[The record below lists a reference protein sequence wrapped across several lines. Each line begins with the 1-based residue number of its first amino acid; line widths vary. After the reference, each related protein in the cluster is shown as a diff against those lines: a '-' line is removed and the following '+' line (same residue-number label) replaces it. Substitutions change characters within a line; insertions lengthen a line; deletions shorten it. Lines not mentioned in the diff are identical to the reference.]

1 MTQEVR
7 IDRDGVR
14 EVARALRAAHARWME
29 TLAQAQRARQALA
42 AAVQAA
48 PGRAFEAAAA
58 QTAHRLQQGGERL
71 LRLAETLE
79 KALQRLEEAF
89 AEAARAVEEGWIAPP
104 LPTTPLAVDGS
115 GAPLPNQFVLRFRVE
130 GVDLPWN
137 AACGPMAL
145 SMALSRLTG
154 RPLPAQAVADR
165 LIQETKMKP
174 QKPPGEERAINY
186 TRAEDLQKTARA
198 YGVEGRK
205 VDLDG
210 SSSEAAWEA
219 LQAQIIRPRTAVIAL
234 VTAKSQTTNW
244 TDSWQGADGR
254 PAEAI
259 VPHGKEANR
268 RRRDPHG
275 SCAPPGGRDR
285 PLGSGRSTG
294 GARWGALCSRQ
305 QSLLQPPGALP
316 MGALLV
322 VREPSGPRRKPLVGS
337 GPGSPSRNPKRIRS
351 YPSASYPPIGGT
363 RCAAGFQGS

>member
-29 TLAQAQRARQALA
+29 TLAQAQRARRALA

-115 GAPLPNQFVLRFRVE
+115 GEPLPNQFVLRFRAE

-137 AACGPMAL
+137 AGCGPMAL
-145 SMALSRLTG
+145 SMALSRLKG
-154 RPLPAQAVADR
+154 RPIPAQAVADR

-259 VPHGKEANR
+259 VLTEKKQTGDGGILTGHALPQAGETAHWVVVDRLEERDGERYVVVNNPFYNR
-268 RRRDPHG
+268 QERYPWAHFWSSVNHQAREGNRWWVL
-275 SCAPPGGRDR
+275 ALEVPPET
-285 PLGSGRSTG
+285 PKGSGAT
-294 GARWGALCSRQ
+294 
-305 QSLLQPPGALP
+305 PP
-316 MGALLV
+316 
-322 VREPSGPRRKPLVGS
+322 RHIPR
-337 GPGSPSRNPKRIRS
+337 
-351 YPSASYPPIGGT
+351 
-363 RCAAGFQGS
+363 

>member
-115 GAPLPNQFVLRFRVE
+115 GEPLPNQFVLRFRAE

-137 AACGPMAL
+137 AGCGPMAL
-145 SMALSRLTG
+145 SMALSRLKG
-154 RPLPAQAVADR
+154 RPIPAQAVADR

-259 VPHGKEANR
+259 VLTEKKQTGDGGILTGHALPQAGETAHWVVVDRLEERDGERYVVVNNPFYNR
-268 RRRDPHG
+268 QERYPWAHFWSSVNHQAREGNRWWVL
-275 SCAPPGGRDR
+275 ALEVPPET
-285 PLGSGRSTG
+285 PKGSGAT
-294 GARWGALCSRQ
+294 
-305 QSLLQPPGALP
+305 PP
-316 MGALLV
+316 
-322 VREPSGPRRKPLVGS
+322 RHIPR
-337 GPGSPSRNPKRIRS
+337 
-351 YPSASYPPIGGT
+351 
-363 RCAAGFQGS
+363 

>member
-29 TLAQAQRARQALA
+29 TLARAQRARQALA

-115 GAPLPNQFVLRFRVE
+115 GEPLPNQFVLRFRAE

-137 AACGPMAL
+137 AGCGPMAL
-145 SMALSRLTG
+145 SMALSRLKG
-154 RPLPAQAVADR
+154 RPIPAQAVADR

-259 VPHGKEANR
+259 VLTEKKQTGDGGILTGHALPQAGETAHWVVVDRLEERDGERYVVVNNPFYNR
-268 RRRDPHG
+268 QERYPWAHFWSSVNHQAREGNRWWVL
-275 SCAPPGGRDR
+275 ALEVPPET
-285 PLGSGRSTG
+285 PKGSGAT
-294 GARWGALCSRQ
+294 
-305 QSLLQPPGALP
+305 PP
-316 MGALLV
+316 
-322 VREPSGPRRKPLVGS
+322 RHIPR
-337 GPGSPSRNPKRIRS
+337 
-351 YPSASYPPIGGT
+351 
-363 RCAAGFQGS
+363 

>member
-29 TLAQAQRARQALA
+29 TLAQAQRARHALA

-48 PGRAFEAAAA
+48 PGRAFETAAA

-115 GAPLPNQFVLRFRVE
+115 GEPLPNQFVLRFRAE

-137 AACGPMAL
+137 AGCGPMAL
-145 SMALSRLTG
+145 SMALSRLKG
-154 RPLPAQAVADR
+154 RPIPAQAVADR

-259 VPHGKEANR
+259 VLTEKKQTGDGGILTGHALPQAGETAHWVVVDRLEERDGERYVVVNNPFYNR
-268 RRRDPHG
+268 QERYPWAHFWSSVNHQAREGNRWWVL
-275 SCAPPGGRDR
+275 ALEVPPET
-285 PLGSGRSTG
+285 PKGSGAT
-294 GARWGALCSRQ
+294 
-305 QSLLQPPGALP
+305 PP
-316 MGALLV
+316 
-322 VREPSGPRRKPLVGS
+322 RHIPR
-337 GPGSPSRNPKRIRS
+337 
-351 YPSASYPPIGGT
+351 
-363 RCAAGFQGS
+363 

>member
-259 VPHGKEANR
+259 VLTEKKQTGDGGILTGHALPQAGETAHWVVVDRLEERDGERYVVVNNPFYNR
-268 RRRDPHG
+268 QERYPWAHFWSSVNHQAREGNRWWVL
-275 SCAPPGGRDR
+275 ALEVPPET
-285 PLGSGRSTG
+285 PKGSGAT
-294 GARWGALCSRQ
+294 
-305 QSLLQPPGALP
+305 PP
-316 MGALLV
+316 
-322 VREPSGPRRKPLVGS
+322 RHIPR
-337 GPGSPSRNPKRIRS
+337 
-351 YPSASYPPIGGT
+351 
-363 RCAAGFQGS
+363 

>member
-1 MTQEVR
+1 MTQEAR

-29 TLAQAQRARQALA
+29 TLARAQRARQALA

-115 GAPLPNQFVLRFRVE
+115 GEPLPNQFVLRFRAE
-130 GVDLPWN
+130 GVDLPRN
-137 AACGPMAL
+137 AGCGPMAL
-145 SMALSRLTG
+145 SMALSRLKG

-259 VPHGKEANR
+259 VLTEKKQTGDGGILTGHALPQAGETAHWVVVDRLEERDGERYVVVNNPFYNR
-268 RRRDPHG
+268 QERYPWAHFWSSVNHQAREGNRWWVL
-275 SCAPPGGRDR
+275 ALEVPPET
-285 PLGSGRSTG
+285 PKGSGAT
-294 GARWGALCSRQ
+294 
-305 QSLLQPPGALP
+305 PP
-316 MGALLV
+316 
-322 VREPSGPRRKPLVGS
+322 RHIPR
-337 GPGSPSRNPKRIRS
+337 
-351 YPSASYPPIGGT
+351 
-363 RCAAGFQGS
+363 

>member
-1 MTQEVR
+1 MTQEAR

-29 TLAQAQRARQALA
+29 TLARAQRARQALA

-115 GAPLPNQFVLRFRVE
+115 GEPLPNQFVLRFRAE

-137 AACGPMAL
+137 AGCGPMAL
-145 SMALSRLTG
+145 SMALSRLKG

-259 VPHGKEANR
+259 VLTEKKQTGDGGILTGHALPQAGETAHWVVVDRLEERDGERYVVVNNPFYNR
-268 RRRDPHG
+268 QERYPWAHFWSSVNHQAREGNRWWVL
-275 SCAPPGGRDR
+275 ALEVPPET
-285 PLGSGRSTG
+285 PKGSGAT
-294 GARWGALCSRQ
+294 
-305 QSLLQPPGALP
+305 PP
-316 MGALLV
+316 
-322 VREPSGPRRKPLVGS
+322 RHIPR
-337 GPGSPSRNPKRIRS
+337 
-351 YPSASYPPIGGT
+351 
-363 RCAAGFQGS
+363 

>member
-14 EVARALRAAHARWME
+14 EVARALRAAYARWME
-29 TLAQAQRARQALA
+29 TLAQAQRARRALA

-115 GAPLPNQFVLRFRVE
+115 GEPLPNQFVLRFRAE

-137 AACGPMAL
+137 AGCGPMAL
-145 SMALSRLTG
+145 SMALSRLKG
-154 RPLPAQAVADR
+154 RPIPAQAVADR

-259 VPHGKEANR
+259 VLTEKKQTGDGGILTGHALPQAGETAHWVVVDRLEERDGERYVVVNNPFYNR
-268 RRRDPHG
+268 QERYPWAHFWSSVNHQAREGNRWWVL
-275 SCAPPGGRDR
+275 ALEVPPET
-285 PLGSGRSTG
+285 PKGSGAT
-294 GARWGALCSRQ
+294 
-305 QSLLQPPGALP
+305 PP
-316 MGALLV
+316 
-322 VREPSGPRRKPLVGS
+322 RHIPR
-337 GPGSPSRNPKRIRS
+337 
-351 YPSASYPPIGGT
+351 
-363 RCAAGFQGS
+363 

>member
-29 TLAQAQRARQALA
+29 TLARAQRARHALA

-48 PGRAFEAAAA
+48 PGRTFEAAAA

-115 GAPLPNQFVLRFRVE
+115 GAPLPNQFVLRFRAE
-130 GVDLPWN
+130 DVDLPWN
-137 AACGPMAL
+137 AGCGPMAL
-145 SMALSRLTG
+145 SMALSRLAG
-154 RPLPAQAVADR
+154 RPFPAQAVADR

-259 VPHGKEANR
+259 VLTEKKQTGDGGILTGHALPQAGETAHWVVVDRLEERDGERYVVVNNPFYNR
-268 RRRDPHG
+268 QERYPWAHFWSSVNHQAREGNRWWVL
-275 SCAPPGGRDR
+275 ALEVPPET
-285 PLGSGRSTG
+285 PKGSGAT
-294 GARWGALCSRQ
+294 
-305 QSLLQPPGALP
+305 PP
-316 MGALLV
+316 
-322 VREPSGPRRKPLVGS
+322 RHIPR
-337 GPGSPSRNPKRIRS
+337 
-351 YPSASYPPIGGT
+351 
-363 RCAAGFQGS
+363 

>member
-29 TLAQAQRARQALA
+29 TLARAQRARQALA

-115 GAPLPNQFVLRFRVE
+115 GAPLPNQFVLRFRAE

-137 AACGPMAL
+137 AGCGPMAL
-145 SMALSRLTG
+145 SMALSRLKG

-165 LIQETKMKP
+165 LVRENRLGERLEQERQEKGHLPSTVSY
-174 QKPPGEERAINY
+174 Y
-186 TRAEDLQKTARA
+186 TNDAHLRKTAQA
-198 YGVEGRK
+198 YGVEGQR
-205 VDLDG
+205 VYLDG
-210 SSSEAAWEA
+210 SSSEAAWAA
-219 LQAQIIRPRTAVIAL
+219 LRDQIIRPRTAVIAL
-234 VTAKSQTTNW
+234 VTAKSRTTQYGTEWAAYGQRAAEVVLSEKDRAKGDGGILTGSSQEGAGETAHWVVVDRLEEREGERYVVINNPFHNRQERYRW
-244 TDSWQGADGR
+244 DFFWKSINQGAR
-254 PAEAI
+254 
-259 VPHGKEANR
+259 
-268 RRRDPHG
+268 HG
-275 SCAPPGGRDR
+275 SQ
-285 PLGSGRSTG
+285 
-294 GARWGALCSRQ
+294 WW
-305 QSLLQPPGALP
+305 
-316 MGALLV
+316 V
-322 VREPSGPRRKPLVGS
+322 VRLEGEPNASGSKEEE
-337 GPGSPSRNPKRIRS
+337 
-351 YPSASYPPIGGT
+351 T
-363 RCAAGFQGS
+363 R

>member
-29 TLAQAQRARQALA
+29 TLARAQRARQALA

-48 PGRAFEAAAA
+48 PGRTFETAAA

-115 GAPLPNQFVLRFRVE
+115 GAPLPNQFVLRFRAK

-137 AACGPMAL
+137 AGCGPMAL
-145 SMALSRLTG
+145 SMALSRLKG

-259 VPHGKEANR
+259 VLTEKKQTGDGGILTGHALPQAGETAHWVVVDRLEERDGERYVVVNNPFYNR
-268 RRRDPHG
+268 QERYPWAHFWSSVNHQAREGNRWWVL
-275 SCAPPGGRDR
+275 ALEVPPET
-285 PLGSGRSTG
+285 PKGSGAT
-294 GARWGALCSRQ
+294 
-305 QSLLQPPGALP
+305 PP
-316 MGALLV
+316 
-322 VREPSGPRRKPLVGS
+322 RHIPR
-337 GPGSPSRNPKRIRS
+337 
-351 YPSASYPPIGGT
+351 
-363 RCAAGFQGS
+363 

>member
-29 TLAQAQRARQALA
+29 TLARAQRARQALA

-48 PGRAFEAAAA
+48 PGRAFETAAA

-115 GAPLPNQFVLRFRVE
+115 GEPLPNQFVLRFRAE

-137 AACGPMAL
+137 AGCGPMAL
-145 SMALSRLTG
+145 SMALSRLKG
-154 RPLPAQAVADR
+154 RPIPAQAVADR

-259 VPHGKEANR
+259 VLTEKKQTGDGGILTGHALPQAGETAHWVVVDRLEERDGERYVVVNNPFYNR
-268 RRRDPHG
+268 QERYPWAHFWSSVNHQAREGNRWWVL
-275 SCAPPGGRDR
+275 ALEVPPET
-285 PLGSGRSTG
+285 PKGSGAT
-294 GARWGALCSRQ
+294 
-305 QSLLQPPGALP
+305 PP
-316 MGALLV
+316 
-322 VREPSGPRRKPLVGS
+322 RHIPR
-337 GPGSPSRNPKRIRS
+337 
-351 YPSASYPPIGGT
+351 
-363 RCAAGFQGS
+363 

>member
-29 TLAQAQRARQALA
+29 TLARAQRARHALA

-115 GAPLPNQFVLRFRVE
+115 GEPLPNQFVLRFRAE

-137 AACGPMAL
+137 AGCGPMAL
-145 SMALSRLTG
+145 SMALSRLKG
-154 RPLPAQAVADR
+154 RPIPAQAVADR

-259 VPHGKEANR
+259 VLTEKKQTGDGGILTGHALPQAGETAHWVVVDRLEERDGERYVVVNNPFYNR
-268 RRRDPHG
+268 QERYPWAHFWSSVNHQAREGNRWWVL
-275 SCAPPGGRDR
+275 ALEVPPET
-285 PLGSGRSTG
+285 PKGSGAT
-294 GARWGALCSRQ
+294 
-305 QSLLQPPGALP
+305 PP
-316 MGALLV
+316 
-322 VREPSGPRRKPLVGS
+322 RHIPR
-337 GPGSPSRNPKRIRS
+337 
-351 YPSASYPPIGGT
+351 
-363 RCAAGFQGS
+363 